1 MSAEERDNAQTAP
14 ADTGAEV
21 RDPSSGGDDAAAA
34 GTAPEAA
41 RRGRRQQ
48 PHGPG
53 FGPPGLIGSGEK
65 AKDFKGSFKRL
76 VGRLRPE
83 RLWIGLIILLA
94 IVSVTCTVAA
104 PRVLIRATNLIV
116 GGVVS
121 KQLPPGVTQD
131 QAVAMLRAQHQD
143 NLANMLAGM
152 NSINPGH
159 GVDFAALGRVLLLVT
174 AIYLLGALF
183 GWLGAYIM
191 AGVVARTIYK
201 LRRDINLKLA
211 RLPLRYFDS
220 HPRGDILSRVTNDI
234 DNIQQ
239 TMQQTLSQIITAV
252 LTLIGVL
259 VMMFWIS
266 PLLAVI
272 CLVTVPI
279 SIVITMLIAKRSQ
292 KQFALQWRHTGD
304 LTGHVEETF
313 TGHTIVKIFG
323 RQKESTAQF
332 DQENEQLYQASFKAQ
347 FISGIIMPMMMF
359 VGNLQYVAIAVVGG
373 LRVATGALTLGE
385 VQAFI
390 MYSQMFMQPITQT
403 ASVANVLQSAVAS
416 SERVFELLDETEESA
431 DPARPVVLTH
441 ITGRVEFQDVSFR
454 YLPDMPLI
462 EHLNA
467 EVKPGQT
474 VAIVGPTGAGK
485 TTLVNLL
492 MRFYEIDGG
501 AILVDNIDTR
511 KMTRDDLRRLFGM
524 VLQDAWLF
532 GGTIRENIAYGK
544 EGATEA
550 QIQAAAEAAHVNHF
564 VRTLPEGYDT
574 RLDDDSANVSQ
585 GERQLLTIARA
596 FLADPEILILDEAT
610 SSVDTRTEVLIQKAM
625 SRLLT
630 GRTSFVIAH
639 RLSTIREADLILVMN
654 EGDIVEQGTHEQ
666 LLAAR
671 GFYYDLYNSQFVEA
685 LAEAS

>member
-1 MSAEERDNAQTAP
+1 MSAEERNDQVAP
-14 ADTGAEV
+14 VVAAPGD
-21 RDPSSGGDDAAAA
+21 SGPGAAAEKPQTERKGRA
-34 GTAPEAA
+34 G
-41 RRGRRQQ
+41 RGSQ

-83 RLWIGLIILLA
+83 RTKIVLIILLA
-94 IVSVTCTVAA
+94 VVSVSCTVAA
-104 PRVLIRATNLIV
+104 PKILARATNLIFS
-116 GGVVS
+116 GVVS
-121 KQLPPGVTQD
+121 KQLPAGVTQE
-131 QAVAMLRAQHQD
+131 QAVAALRAQGQD

-152 NSINPGH
+152 SDINPGQ
-159 GVDFAALGRVLLLVT
+159 GVDFAAVGQVLLVVT
-174 AIYLLGALF
+174 AIYLLSALF
-183 GWLGAYIM
+183 GWLQGYIM
-191 AGVVARTIYK
+191 AGVVARVVYT
-201 LRRDINLKLA
+201 LRRDVDLKLA
-211 RLPLRYFDS
+211 RLPLKYFDS

-239 TMQQTLSQIITAV
+239 TVQQTLTQIITSI

-259 VMMFWIS
+259 AMMFWLS

-279 SIVITMLIAKRSQ
+279 SVVITMLIAKRSQ
-292 KQFALQWRHTGD
+292 KQFSLQWEHTGD
-304 LTGHVEETF
+304 LTGHVEESF
-313 TGHTIVKIFG
+313 TGHTIVKLFG
-323 RQKESTAQF
+323 RQKEAIEQF
-332 DQENEQLYQASFKAQ
+332 DGENEELYQASFKAQ

-373 LRVATGALTLGE
+373 LRVATGAMTLGD

-390 MYSQMFMQPITQT
+390 QYSQMFMQPITQT

-416 SERVFELLDETEESA
+416 SERVFELLDEAEESA
-431 DPARPVVLTH
+431 DPVKPVVLRH
-441 ITGRVEFQDVSFR
+441 VTGRVQFEDVSFR
-454 YLPDMPLI
+454 YLPDVPLI
-462 EHLNA
+462 EHLNV
-467 EVKPGQT
+467 EVQPGQT

-492 MRFYEIDGG
+492 MRFYEIDNG
-501 AILVDNIDTR
+501 AILVDGVDTR
-511 KMTRDDLRRLFGM
+511 KMARADLRRLFGM

-532 GGTIRENIAYGK
+532 GGTVRENIAYGL

-564 VRTLPEGYDT
+564 VRTLPEAYDT
-574 RLDDDSANVSQ
+574 KLDDDSANVSQ

-625 SRLLT
+625 ARLLT

-639 RLSTIREADLILVMN
+639 RLSTIRGADLILVMN
-654 EGDIVEQGTHEQ
+654 EGNIVEQGTHEE
-666 LLAAR
+666 LLAAG